1 MTNTSNKFDRF
12 EIWLDAVAH
21 RFFVFW
27 NKHKVG
33 ILGTIAF
40 NLVLAILFFIL
51 ELSGSSNIRY
61 AEVNVDFERQYEILP
76 EPPPEEKEPLLPDDA
91 LDPTKEYEAIK
102 NIAIDATK
110 DDLNAGLTDE
120 KNIDADELYQEAE
133 RIREQMEENRQR
145 WEEEQDVLTEEIPNV
160 EEKIIPEQDETQF
173 KGPSVI
179 SYFLKDR
186 KAMHLPV
193 PSYKCENG
201 GRVVV
206 DIEVLRNGTVSHAS
220 IDAAS
225 SVIDDCI
232 NRAAIAAA
240 KKSIF
245 TVSGIAPS
253 RQKGS
258 ITYLF
263 VPQY

>member
-1 MTNTSNKFDRF
+1 MTNMPNKFDRF
-12 EIWLDAVAH
+12 EQWLDVVAH
-21 RFFVFW
+21 RFFIFW

-40 NLVLAILFFIL
+40 NLILAILFFIF
-51 ELSGSSNIRY
+51 ELSGRSNIYY

-76 EPPPEEKEPLLPDDA
+76 EPPPEERDKLLPDDA

-110 DDLNAGLTDE
+110 EDLNPGLTDE
-120 KNIDADELYQEAE
+120 KNIDADELYQEAQ
-133 RIREQMEENRQR
+133 RLRDKMDKNRQT
-145 WEEEQDVLTEEIPNV
+145 WQEAENALGEAIPNI
-160 EEKIIPEQDETQF
+160 EEKILPTQDEGKF
-173 KGPSVI
+173 EGPSVI
-179 SYFLKDR
+179 SYYLKDR

-206 DIEVLRNGTVSHAS
+206 DIEVLRNGTVSKAS
-220 IDAAS
+220 IDAAN
-225 SVIDDCI
+225 SVLDDCI
-232 NRAAIAAA
+232 NSAAIAAA
-240 KKSIF
+240 KASIF
-245 TVSGIAPS
+245 TVSDIAQP
-253 RQKGS
+253 RQTGS